1 LFSIRFRIRGRVFWA
16 TSRLQRRFLTLSAPA
31 RMNAIQQF
39 HHFFNCCIGA
49 WRTERTYHYLDRGEV
64 ERSRTEFT
72 IRTLTPELKHKVLA
86 DNNYPNHNVDGFLG
100 FHLAF
105 ETVSEKGEE
114 AGQELNMLF
123 VPRQETP
130 LGLQGDYLRDR
141 AYEEDRPMV
150 AAFRFDPGSLQLV
163 MTTTYTRVVAVDTIT
178 LLNPRLR
185 LRQILTY
192 QRPPQ
197 GQPLQEL
204 LLVGFGVEQKLT

>member
-1 LFSIRFRIRGRVFWA
+1 
-16 TSRLQRRFLTLSAPA
+16 
-31 RMNAIQQF
+31 MNALQKF

-49 WRTERTYHYLDRGEV
+49 WHTERTYHYLDRGEV
-64 ERSRTEFT
+64 ERSRTDFT
-72 IRTLTPELKHKVLA
+72 IRTLTPELKEKVLA
-86 DNNYPNHNVDGFLG
+86 DNNYPNHGVDGFLG

-123 VPRQETP
+123 VPRREGP
-130 LGLQGDYLRDR
+130 RGLEGDYLRDR
-141 AYEEDRPMV
+141 AYEEDRPIV
-150 AAFRFDPGSLQLV
+150 ASFRFDPGSLQLV

-192 QRPPQ
+192 QRPPH
-197 GQPLQEL
+197 GQPLEEL